1 MVEQKIN
8 GKIVF
13 ISSVAY
19 KGSDAPKVGM
29 MTHYNAAKGAIV
41 SMTKGIAKELRQYG
55 ISVNCIAPGGMLT
68 AGAFTNNSEAVA
80 LYGKELAEERSKY
93 GRETPMVMNPD
104 EVALVAYAMCTAMS
118 NFIVGETIDVDG
130 GSMLSFQ
137 AKPWSYTID
146 GCVPG
151 PNKE

>member
-55 ISVNCIAPGGMLT
+55 ISVNCIAQVVCSPP
-68 AGAFTNNSEAVA
+68 
-80 LYGKELAEERSKY
+80 ERLPIILRQWLS
-93 GRETPMVMNPD
+93 MVKN
-104 EVALVAYAMCTAMS
+104 
-118 NFIVGETIDVDG
+118 
-130 GSMLSFQ
+130 
-137 AKPWSYTID
+137 
-146 GCVPG
+146 
-151 PNKE
+151 